1 MGDAICAALGAGL
14 YPDLTTASEA
24 MVQVAEVL
32 DPQPAHRAV
41 YDELFAVYA
50 GAYTALKPFFAP
62 LARAAIQL
70 SPRIGR

>member
-1 MGDAICAALGAGL
+1 
-14 YPDLTTASEA
+14 